1 MWLHVNWQHEN
12 NLRKGRELFA
22 FQLMVSYPK
31 YAVVHLLINECMPST
46 PFAPVRPH
54 HVRACAHLVILQFSD
69 HVFLFGGD
77 CAAAVISSREVSVS
91 DVRNG
96 RKL

>member
-1 MWLHVNWQHEN
+1 MLSW
-12 NLRKGRELFA
+12 GRQLIA
-22 FQLMVSYPK
+22 FLPVVSDPK

-46 PFAPVRPH
+46 PFVPVRPH

-77 CAAAVISSREVSVS
+77 CAAVISSREGGTDGGV
-91 DVRNG
+91 G
-96 RKL
+96 E